1 MSPLSRLLIH
11 LAPQRRLVGIA
22 VACSL
27 LNKLFDLAPPALI
40 GLAVDVVVRGQQSL
54 LANVGISS
62 TAHQL
67 WFLAGLTLLVWSAE
81 SLFEYLYGVLW
92 RNLAQSTQHS
102 LRLEAYGHLQQL
114 ELAFFEQDSSGRL
127 LTVLNDDINQLE
139 RFLDR
144 GANEILQLITTV
156 LVVGVGMAVIAP
168 GVAVFAYLPI
178 PVILLGS
185 LRFQKRLE
193 PRYREVRARAGD
205 LAARLANNLGGIL
218 TIKSFTAEALELERL
233 RGESEAYRQSNARA
247 IRLSAA
253 FIPLIRFAILFAF
266 LAILLIGGFKA
277 VAGELEVGTYSVL
290 VFITQ
295 RLLWPLT
302 TLGRTLDDYQRSM
315 ASTRRVLDLIDTPIG
330 IRDGSMRLDPGL
342 VRGELRFEAVDFA
355 YPGRPSLLEGF
366 DLVVPAGT
374 TIGIVGSTGSGKSTL
389 VKLLLRLYER
399 DGGRILLDGRRIE
412 DLSLLDLRRSIALV
426 SQDTYLF
433 HGTVAENIAYGSDM
447 ANRSAI
453 ERAAQRAEAAAF
465 IEELPDRYDTLVG
478 ERGQRLSGGQRQRIA
493 LARAI
498 LKDAPILVLDE
509 ATAAVDNDTE
519 AAIQRSLER
528 VTRNRTTLVIAH
540 RLSTVRHADQ
550 IVVMERG
557 RIVEQGR
564 HAELLSLSGMYT
576 NLWQVQA
583 GERAFAS

>member
-1 MSPLSRLLIH
+1 
-11 LAPQRRLVGIA
+11 
-22 VACSL
+22 
-27 LNKLFDLAPPALI
+27 
-40 GLAVDVVVRGQQSL
+40 
-54 LANVGISS
+54 
-62 TAHQL
+62 
-67 WFLAGLTLLVWSAE
+67 
-81 SLFEYLYGVLW
+81 
-92 RNLAQSTQHS
+92 
-102 LRLEAYGHLQQL
+102 
-114 ELAFFEQDSSGRL
+114 
-127 LTVLNDDINQLE
+127 
-139 RFLDR
+139 
-144 GANEILQLITTV
+144 
-156 LVVGVGMAVIAP
+156 
-168 GVAVFAYLPI
+168 
-178 PVILLGS
+178 
-185 LRFQKRLE
+185 
-193 PRYREVRARAGD
+193 
-205 LAARLANNLGGIL
+205 
-218 TIKSFTAEALELERL
+218 
-233 RGESEAYRQSNARA
+233 
-247 IRLSAA
+247 
-253 FIPLIRFAILFAF
+253 
-266 LAILLIGGFKA
+266 
-277 VAGELEVGTYSVL
+277 
-290 VFITQ
+290 
-295 RLLWPLT
+295 
-302 TLGRTLDDYQRSM
+302 M

-355 YPGRPSLLEGF
+355 YPNRRSLLEGF

-399 DGGRILLDGRRIE
+399 DAGRILLDGRRIE

-426 SQDTYLF
+426 SQDIYLF
-433 HGTVAENIAYGSDM
+433 HGTVAENISYGSDR

-453 ERAAQRAEAAAF
+453 ERAAQLAEATAF

-519 AAIQRSLER
+519 AAIQRSLDR

-550 IVVMERG
+550 IVVMDQG

-564 HAELLSLSGMYT
+564 HAELIARSGVYA